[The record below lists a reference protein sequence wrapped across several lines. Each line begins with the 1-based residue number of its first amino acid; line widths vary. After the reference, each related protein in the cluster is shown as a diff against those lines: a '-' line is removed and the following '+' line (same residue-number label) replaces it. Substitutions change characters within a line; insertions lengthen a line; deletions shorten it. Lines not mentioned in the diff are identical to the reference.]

1 MAVYADISSVRV
13 TNFMSYKDSTVTFDR
28 EGDTRNILKF
38 EGRNDTGK
46 SAFSLAALLVLTNA
60 YYTEHKNYIRSGEE
74 FFRVVLTF
82 VDGVVVVYE
91 KNISGASFYDMY
103 VREGDQVN
111 ATPIFRRES
120 ETGIARAFDVVQN
133 ATRLFSTRFEGE
145 ASEDF
150 YFAKSVKEVPYRLQQ
165 YFGMLST
172 SDGLSVN
179 YADANSPK
187 LGVNTTGSENAKILN
202 EVLQARSLTLAN
214 ERANRHVLDT
224 QAQLASQR
232 ELFNVLKEETQ
243 RYAQVS
249 QELVSA
255 VGAEREHAIAV
266 QERLQVSSSV
276 AEVVS
281 HAAQVQVQ
289 VLPAVP
295 QVGEAVQQQV
305 SMLAS
310 VQQVVQGAVSAVTV
324 PQVPVVDA
332 DAVRQM
338 QDSAQVSSLI
348 DQAQRVLVFPPVP
361 QVQYQDVQALEQV
374 SAAVR
379 LCESAAQQVS
389 VRDRTQ
395 GEFEQV
401 QQQVSA
407 VVDSLR
413 GDGLTVSRC
422 GNCGSVR
429 VVDADGQELIS
440 DEC

>member
-103 VREGDQVN
+103 VREDDQVN

-255 VGAEREHAIAV
+255 VGAEREYAMSV

-276 AEVVS
+276 AEVVYR
-281 HAAQVQVQ
+281 AAQAQ

-310 VQQVVQGAVSAVTV
+310 VQQVVQGAVSAVMV
-324 PQVPVVDA
+324 PSVPVVDA

-361 QVQYQDVQALEQV
+361 QVQFQDVQALEQV
-374 SAAVR
+374 SAVVR
-379 LCESAAQQVS
+379 LCESAAQQVT

-413 GDGLTVSRC
+413 GDGFTVSRC

-429 VVDADGQELIS
+429 VVDADGREIIS

>member
-13 TNFMSYKDSTVTFDR
+13 TNFMIYKDSTVTFDR

-103 VREGDQVN
+103 VREDDQVN

-145 ASEDF
+145 ASDDF

-249 QELVSA
+249 QALVSA
-255 VGAEREHAIAV
+255 VGVEREHAMSV

-281 HAAQVQVQ
+281 RAAQAQ
-289 VLPAVP
+289 VLPMVP
-295 QVGEAVQQQV
+295 SVGEDVQHQV

-310 VQQVVQGAVSAVTV
+310 VQQVVQGAVSAVMV

-338 QDSAQVSSLI
+338 QDSAQVVSLI
-348 DQAQRVLVFPPVP
+348 EQAQSVSVFPPVP
-361 QVQYQDVQALEQV
+361 QVQYQDVQSLEQV
-374 SAAVR
+374 SVVVR

-389 VRDRTQ
+389 VRDRAQ

-413 GDGLTVSRC
+413 GDGFTVSRC

-429 VVDADGQELIS
+429 VVDADGREIIS

>member
-13 TNFMSYKDSTVTFDR
+13 TNFMSYKDSTVAFDR

-103 VREGDQVN
+103 VREDDQKD
-111 ATPIFRRES
+111 ATPVFRREQ

-133 ATRLFSTRFEGE
+133 ATRVFSTRFEGE
-145 ASEDF
+145 ASDDF

-243 RYAQVS
+243 RYEQVS
-249 QELVSA
+249 QALVSA
-255 VGAEREHAIAV
+255 VGVERKRAMFE
-266 QERLQVSSSV
+266 QQQLQASSSV
-276 AEVVS
+276 AQVVS
-281 HAAQVQVQ
+281 RAAQAQ

-295 QVGEAVQQQV
+295 VVGDKVQQQV
-305 SMLAS
+305 SALAS
-310 VQQVVQGAVSAVTV
+310 VQQMVQGAAAAVTV
-324 PQVPVVDA
+324 PPVPVVDA
-332 DAVRQM
+332 DAVRQV
-338 QDSAQVSSLI
+338 QDSAQVVSSVQ
-348 DQAQRVLVFPPVP
+348 QAQGVSVFPPVP
-361 QVQYQDVQALEQV
+361 QVQYQDVRMLEQV
-374 SAAVR
+374 SSVVR

-389 VRDRTQ
+389 VRDRVQ
-395 GEFEQV
+395 GEFEKI
-401 QQQVSA
+401 QQQVSS

-413 GDGLTVSRC
+413 EDGFTVSRC

-429 VVDADGQELIS
+429 VVDAEGQELIS

>member
-1 MAVYADISSVRV
+1 MAVYADIFSVRV

-91 KNISGASFYDMY
+91 KNISGASFYDLY
-103 VREGDQVN
+103 KREGDQVN
-111 ATPIFRRES
+111 ATPIFRREN

-281 HAAQVQVQ
+281 RAAQAQ

-295 QVGEAVQQQV
+295 QVGEDVQQQV

-324 PQVPVVDA
+324 PSVPVVDA

-338 QDSAQVSSLI
+338 QDSAQVASLVK
-348 DQAQRVLVFPPVP
+348 QAQRVSLFPPVP

-374 SAAVR
+374 SAVVR

-389 VRDRTQ
+389 VRDRAQ

-407 VVDSLR
+407 VVDFLR

>member
-1 MAVYADISSVRV
+1 MVVYADISSVRV

-82 VDGVVVVYE
+82 IDGVVVVYE
-91 KNISGASFYDMY
+91 KNISGASFYDLY
-103 VREGDQVN
+103 KREGDQVN

-214 ERANRHVLDT
+214 ERANRHVLTT

-255 VGAEREHAIAV
+255 VGVERENAIAV

-281 HAAQVQVQ
+281 RAAQVQ
-289 VLPAVP
+289 VLPA
-295 QVGEAVQQQV
+295 
-305 SMLAS
+305 
-310 VQQVVQGAVSAVTV
+310 
-324 PQVPVVDA
+324 
-332 DAVRQM
+332 
-338 QDSAQVSSLI
+338 
-348 DQAQRVLVFPPVP
+348 FPCWLRFSRWFKE
-361 QVQYQDVQALEQV
+361 QY
-374 SAAVR
+374 R
-379 LCESAAQQVS
+379 L
-389 VRDRTQ
+389 
-395 GEFEQV
+395 
-401 QQQVSA
+401 
-407 VVDSLR
+407 
-413 GDGLTVSRC
+413 
-422 GNCGSVR
+422 
-429 VVDADGQELIS
+429 
-440 DEC
+440 

>member
-1 MAVYADISSVRV
+1 MTVYADISSVRV

-91 KNISGASFYDMY
+91 KNISGVSFYDMY
-103 VREGDQVN
+103 KREGDQVN
-111 ATPIFRRES
+111 ATPIFRREN

-281 HAAQVQVQ
+281 HAAQVQV
-289 VLPAVP
+289 LPAVP
-295 QVGEAVQQQV
+295 VVGDDVQHQV

-361 QVQYQDVQALEQV
+361 QVQFQDVQVLEQV

-413 GDGLTVSRC
+413 GDGFTVSRC

-429 VVDADGQELIS
+429 VVDVDGREIIS

>member
-1 MAVYADISSVRV
+1 MTVYADISSVRV

-103 VREGDQVN
+103 VREDDQVN
-111 ATPIFRRES
+111 ATPIFRREN

-145 ASEDF
+145 ASDDF

-249 QELVSA
+249 QALVSA

-281 HAAQVQVQ
+281 RAAQVQ

-295 QVGEAVQQQV
+295 VVGDDVQHQV

-413 GDGLTVSRC
+413 GDGFTVSRC

-429 VVDADGQELIS
+429 VVDADGRELIS

>member
-1 MAVYADISSVRV
+1 MAVYADIFSVRV

-145 ASEDF
+145 ASDNF

-249 QELVSA
+249 QALVSA
-255 VGAEREHAIAV
+255 VGAEREHAMLD
-266 QERLQVSSSV
+266 QEKLQVSSSV

-281 HAAQVQVQ
+281 RAAQVQ

-295 QVGEAVQQQV
+295 QVGEDVQHQV

-332 DAVRQM
+332 DAVRQV
-338 QDSAQVSSLI
+338 QDSAQVVSLI
-348 DQAQRVLVFPPVP
+348 EQAQSVSVFPQVP
-361 QVQYQDVQALEQV
+361 QVQFQDVQVLEQV
-374 SAAVR
+374 SSVVR

-413 GDGLTVSRC
+413 GEGFTVSRC

-429 VVDADGQELIS
+429 VVDANGQEIIS

>member
-91 KNISGASFYDMY
+91 KNISGASFYDLY
-103 VREGDQVN
+103 KREGDQVN

-145 ASEDF
+145 ASDDF

-214 ERANRHVLDT
+214 ERANRHVLTT

-249 QELVSA
+249 QALVSA
-255 VGAEREHAIAV
+255 VGAAREHAIAV

-276 AEVVS
+276 TEVVS
-281 HAAQVQVQ
+281 HAAQVQV
-289 VLPAVP
+289 LPMVP
-295 QVGEAVQQQV
+295 QVDEDVQHQV

-310 VQQVVQGAVSAVTV
+310 VQQVVQGAVSVVTV

-348 DQAQRVLVFPPVP
+348 DQAQDVSVFPPVP
-361 QVQYQDVQALEQV
+361 QVQYQDVQVLEQV
-374 SAAVR
+374 SSVVR
-379 LCESAAQQVS
+379 LCESASQQVS

-413 GDGLTVSRC
+413 DHGFTVSRC

>member
-1 MAVYADISSVRV
+1 MAVYADIFSVRV

-91 KNISGASFYDMY
+91 KNISGASFYDLY
-103 VREGDQVN
+103 KREGDQVN

-243 RYAQVS
+243 RYVQVS

-255 VGAEREHAIAV
+255 VGAEREYAIAV

-281 HAAQVQVQ
+281 HAAQVQV
-289 VLPAVP
+289 LPTVP

-310 VQQVVQGAVSAVTV
+310 VQQVVQGAVSAVSV

-338 QDSAQVSSLI
+338 QDSAQVVSLLK
-348 DQAQRVLVFPPVP
+348 QAQRVLVFPPVP
-361 QVQYQDVQALEQV
+361 QVQFQDVQVLEQV
-374 SAAVR
+374 SSVVR

-413 GDGLTVSRC
+413 EDGFTVSRC

>member
-1 MAVYADISSVRV
+1 MAVYADIFSVRV

-103 VREGDQVN
+103 VREDDQVN
-111 ATPIFRRES
+111 ATPIFRREN

-249 QELVSA
+249 QALVSA

-281 HAAQVQVQ
+281 RAAQVQV
-289 VLPAVP
+289 LPTVP
-295 QVGEAVQQQV
+295 QVGEDVQHQV

-310 VQQVVQGAVSAVTV
+310 VQQVVQEAVSVVTV
-324 PQVPVVDA
+324 PYVPVVDA
-332 DAVRQM
+332 DAVRQV
-338 QDSAQVSSLI
+338 QDSAQVVSLLK
-348 DQAQRVLVFPPVP
+348 QAQGVSVFPPVP
-361 QVQYQDVQALEQV
+361 QVQFQDVQALEQV
-374 SAAVR
+374 SAVVR

-389 VRDRTQ
+389 ARDRTQ

-413 GDGLTVSRC
+413 KHGFTVSRC

-429 VVDADGQELIS
+429 VVDADGQEIIS

>member
-1 MAVYADISSVRV
+1 MVVYADIFSVRV

-255 VGAEREHAIAV
+255 VGVEREHAMSV
-266 QERLQVSSSV
+266 QERWQVSSSV

-281 HAAQVQVQ
+281 RAVQVQ
-289 VLPAVP
+289 VLPMVP
-295 QVGEAVQQQV
+295 SVGEGVQHQV

-310 VQQVVQGAVSAVTV
+310 VQQVVQSAVSAVTV

-338 QDSAQVSSLI
+338 QDSAQVVSFLK
-348 DQAQRVLVFPPVP
+348 QVQGVPVFPPVP
-361 QVQYQDVQALEQV
+361 QVQFQDVQALEQV
-374 SAAVR
+374 SVAVR

-413 GDGLTVSRC
+413 GDGFTVSRC

>member
-46 SAFSLAALLVLTNA
+46 SAFSLAALLVLTDA

-91 KNISGASFYDMY
+91 KNISGVSFYDMY
-103 VREGDQVN
+103 KREGDQVN

-145 ASEDF
+145 ASDDF
-150 YFAKSVKEVPYRLQQ
+150 YFAQSVKEVPYRLQQ
-165 YFGMLST
+165 SFGMLST

-276 AEVVS
+276 AEVFS
-281 HAAQVQVQ
+281 HAAQVQ

-338 QDSAQVSSLI
+338 QDSAQVVSFVE
-348 DQAQRVLVFPPVP
+348 QAQHVSLFPPVP
-361 QVQYQDVQALEQV
+361 QVQFQDVQVLEQV
-374 SAAVR
+374 SAVVR

-389 VRDRTQ
+389 VRDRAQ

-407 VVDSLR
+407 VVDFLR
-413 GDGLTVSRC
+413 KDGFTVSRC

-429 VVDADGQELIS
+429 VVDADGREIIS

>member
-1 MAVYADISSVRV
+1 MAVYADIFSVRV

-103 VREGDQVN
+103 VREDDQVN
-111 ATPIFRRES
+111 ATPIFRREN

-145 ASEDF
+145 ASDDF

-243 RYAQVS
+243 RYEQVS
-249 QELVSA
+249 QALVLA
-255 VGAEREHAIAV
+255 VGVEREHAMSV
-266 QERLQVSSSV
+266 QERSQVSSSV

-281 HAAQVQVQ
+281 RAAQVK

-295 QVGEAVQQQV
+295 QVGDDVQHQV

-332 DAVRQM
+332 GAVRQM

-348 DQAQRVLVFPPVP
+348 DQAQRVSVFPPVP
-361 QVQYQDVQALEQV
+361 QVQFQDVQALEQV

-389 VRDRTQ
+389 VRDRAQ

-413 GDGLTVSRC
+413 EDGFTVSRC

-429 VVDADGQELIS
+429 VVDADGQEIIS

>member
-1 MAVYADISSVRV
+1 MAVYADIFSVRV

-103 VREGDQVN
+103 VREDDQVN
-111 ATPIFRRES
+111 ATPIFRREN

-281 HAAQVQVQ
+281 HAAQVQV
-289 VLPAVP
+289 LPAVP
-295 QVGEAVQQQV
+295 VVGDDVQHQV

-407 VVDSLR
+407 VVDFLR
-413 GDGLTVSRC
+413 GDGFTVSRC

-429 VVDADGQELIS
+429 VVDADGRELIS

>member
-60 YYTEHKNYIRSGEE
+60 YYVAHKNYIRSGEE

-111 ATPIFRRES
+111 ATPIFRREN

-145 ASEDF
+145 ASDDF

-214 ERANRHVLDT
+214 DRANRHVLDT

-249 QELVSA
+249 QALVSA

-281 HAAQVQVQ
+281 HAAQAQ

-295 QVGEAVQQQV
+295 QVGEAVQHQV

-389 VRDRTQ
+389 VRDRAQ

-413 GDGLTVSRC
+413 GDGFTVSRC

-429 VVDADGQELIS
+429 VVDADGRELIS

>member
-91 KNISGASFYDMY
+91 KNISGASFYDLY
-103 VREGDQVN
+103 KREGDQVN

-249 QELVSA
+249 QALVSA
-255 VGAEREHAIAV
+255 VGVEREHAMSV

-281 HAAQVQVQ
+281 HAAQVQV
-289 VLPAVP
+289 LPTVP
-295 QVGEAVQQQV
+295 QVGEDVQHQV

-310 VQQVVQGAVSAVTV
+310 VQQVVQGAVSAVMV

-338 QDSAQVSSLI
+338 QDSAQVVSLI
-348 DQAQRVLVFPPVP
+348 EQAQRVLVFPPVP
-361 QVQYQDVQALEQV
+361 QVQFQDVQALEQV

-389 VRDRTQ
+389 VRDRAQ

-407 VVDSLR
+407 VVDFLR
-413 GDGLTVSRC
+413 GDGFTVSRC

-429 VVDADGQELIS
+429 VVDADGQEIIS
-440 DEC
+440 DKC

>member
-103 VREGDQVN
+103 VREDDQVN

-133 ATRLFSTRFEGE
+133 ATRVFSTRFEGE

-281 HAAQVQVQ
+281 HAAQVQV
-289 VLPAVP
+289 LPAVP
-295 QVGEAVQQQV
+295 SVGEAVQQQV

-361 QVQYQDVQALEQV
+361 QVQFQDVQALEQV
-374 SAAVR
+374 SAVVR

-389 VRDRTQ
+389 VRDRAQ

-407 VVDSLR
+407 VVDFLR

>member
-1 MAVYADISSVRV
+1 MAVYADIFSVRV

-74 FFRVVLTF
+74 FFRVVITS

-145 ASEDF
+145 ASDNF

-214 ERANRHVLDT
+214 ERANRHVLTT

-249 QELVSA
+249 QALVSA

-266 QERLQVSSSV
+266 QEKLQVSSSV
-276 AEVVS
+276 AEVVFR
-281 HAAQVQVQ
+281 AAQVQ

-295 QVGEAVQQQV
+295 QVGEDVQHQV

-324 PQVPVVDA
+324 PPVPVVDA

-338 QDSAQVSSLI
+338 QDSVQVVSLLK
-348 DQAQRVLVFPPVP
+348 QARDVSVFPPVP

-374 SAAVR
+374 SSVVR

-413 GDGLTVSRC
+413 EHGFAVSRC

>member
-1 MAVYADISSVRV
+1 MAVYADIFSVRV

-103 VREGDQVN
+103 VREDDQVN
-111 ATPIFRRES
+111 ATPIFRREN

-249 QELVSA
+249 QALVST
-255 VGAEREHAIAV
+255 VGVEREHAIAV

-276 AEVVS
+276 SEVVS
-281 HAAQVQVQ
+281 RAAQAQ

-295 QVGEAVQQQV
+295 QVGEDVQHQV

-310 VQQVVQGAVSAVTV
+310 VQQVVQGAASVVTV
-324 PQVPVVDA
+324 PPVPVVDA

-338 QDSAQVSSLI
+338 QDSVQVVSLLK
-348 DQAQRVLVFPPVP
+348 QARDVSVFPPVP
-361 QVQYQDVQALEQV
+361 QVQFQDVQALEHV
-374 SAAVR
+374 SAVVR

-407 VVDSLR
+407 VVESLR
-413 GDGLTVSRC
+413 GDGFTVSRC

-429 VVDADGQELIS
+429 VVDADGQEIIS

>member
-103 VREGDQVN
+103 VREDDQVN
-111 ATPIFRRES
+111 ATPIFRREN

-255 VGAEREHAIAV
+255 VGAEREHAMSV

-281 HAAQVQVQ
+281 HAAQVQV
-289 VLPAVP
+289 LPAVP
-295 QVGEAVQQQV
+295 QVGEDVQHQV

-310 VQQVVQGAVSAVTV
+310 VQQVVQGAVSAVMV
-324 PQVPVVDA
+324 PSVPVVNA

-338 QDSAQVSSLI
+338 QDSAQVVSLLK
-348 DQAQRVLVFPPVP
+348 QARDVSLFPPVP

-389 VRDRTQ
+389 VRDRAQ

-407 VVDSLR
+407 VVDFLR
-413 GDGLTVSRC
+413 GDGFTVSRC

>member
-91 KNISGASFYDMY
+91 KNISGASFYDLY
-103 VREGDQVN
+103 KREGDQVN

-145 ASEDF
+145 ASDDF

-214 ERANRHVLDT
+214 ERANRHVLTT

-276 AEVVS
+276 VEVVS
-281 HAAQVQVQ
+281 RAAQVQ

-295 QVGEAVQQQV
+295 QVGEVVQQQV

-310 VQQVVQGAVSAVTV
+310 VQQVVQGAASAVTV

-348 DQAQRVLVFPPVP
+348 DQAQRVSVFPPVP
-361 QVQYQDVQALEQV
+361 QVQFQDVQVLEQV
-374 SAAVR
+374 SSVVR

-413 GDGLTVSRC
+413 EDGFTVSRC

-429 VVDADGQELIS
+429 VVDADGQEIIS
-440 DEC
+440 DKC

>member
-1 MAVYADISSVRV
+1 MAVYADIFSVRV

-103 VREGDQVN
+103 VREDDQVN
-111 ATPIFRRES
+111 ATPIFRREN

-276 AEVVS
+276 AEVVFR
-281 HAAQVQVQ
+281 AAQVQ

-413 GDGLTVSRC
+413 EHGYAVSRC

>member
-1 MAVYADISSVRV
+1 MAVYADIFSVRV

-91 KNISGASFYDMY
+91 KNISGASFYDLY
-103 VREGDQVN
+103 KREGDQVN

-145 ASEDF
+145 ASDDF
-150 YFAKSVKEVPYRLQQ
+150 YFAKSMKEVPYRLQQ

-249 QELVSA
+249 QALVSA

-266 QERLQVSSSV
+266 QERLQVSSAV

-281 HAAQVQVQ
+281 RAAQVQ

-310 VQQVVQGAVSAVTV
+310 VQQVVQGAALAVTV
-324 PQVPVVDA
+324 PSVPVVDA

-338 QDSAQVSSLI
+338 QDSAQVASLVK
-348 DQAQRVLVFPPVP
+348 QVQGVPVFPQVP
-361 QVQYQDVQALEQV
+361 QVQFQDVQALEQV
-374 SAAVR
+374 SVAVR

-395 GEFEQV
+395 GEFVQV

-413 GDGLTVSRC
+413 GDGFTVSRC

-429 VVDADGQELIS
+429 VVDADGQEIIS

>member
-91 KNISGASFYDMY
+91 KNISGASFYDLY
-103 VREGDQVN
+103 KREGDQVN

-145 ASEDF
+145 ASDDF

-281 HAAQVQVQ
+281 HAAQVQV
-289 VLPAVP
+289 LPTVP
-295 QVGEAVQQQV
+295 QVGEDVQHQV

-332 DAVRQM
+332 DAVRQV
-338 QDSAQVSSLI
+338 QDSAQVVSLI
-348 DQAQRVLVFPPVP
+348 EQAQSVSVFPPVP
-361 QVQYQDVQALEQV
+361 QVQFQDVQALEQV
-374 SAAVR
+374 SSVVR
-379 LCESAAQQVS
+379 LCESEAQQVS
-389 VRDRTQ
+389 VRDRVQ

-413 GDGLTVSRC
+413 EDGFTVSRC

>member
-1 MAVYADISSVRV
+1 MAVYADIFSVRV

-103 VREGDQVN
+103 VREDDQVN

-249 QELVSA
+249 QALVST
-255 VGAEREHAIAV
+255 VGVEREHAMSV

-281 HAAQVQVQ
+281 RAAQVQ

-295 QVGEAVQQQV
+295 QVGEDVQHQV

-310 VQQVVQGAVSAVTV
+310 VQQVVQGAASAVMV

-338 QDSAQVSSLI
+338 QDSAQVVSLLK
-348 DQAQRVLVFPPVP
+348 QARDVSLFPPVP

-389 VRDRTQ
+389 VRDRAQ

-407 VVDSLR
+407 VVDFLR
-413 GDGLTVSRC
+413 GDGFTVSRC

-429 VVDADGQELIS
+429 VVDADGQEIIS

>member
-1 MAVYADISSVRV
+1 MAVYADIFSVRV

-103 VREGDQVN
+103 VREDDQVN
-111 ATPIFRRES
+111 ATPIFRREN

-249 QELVSA
+249 QALVSA
-255 VGAEREHAIAV
+255 VGVEREHAMSV
-266 QERLQVSSSV
+266 QERWQVSSSV

-281 HAAQVQVQ
+281 RAVQVQ
-289 VLPAVP
+289 VLPMVP
-295 QVGEAVQQQV
+295 SVGEDVQHQV

-310 VQQVVQGAVSAVTV
+310 VQQVVQSAVSAVTV

-338 QDSAQVSSLI
+338 QDSAQVVSFLK
-348 DQAQRVLVFPPVP
+348 QVQGVPVFPPVP
-361 QVQYQDVQALEQV
+361 QVQFQDVQALEQV
-374 SAAVR
+374 SVAVR

-389 VRDRTQ
+389 VRDRMQ

-413 GDGLTVSRC
+413 EDGFTVSRC

-429 VVDADGQELIS
+429 VVDADGQEIIS
-440 DEC
+440 DKC

>member
-91 KNISGASFYDMY
+91 KNISGASFYDLY
-103 VREGDQVN
+103 KREGDQVD

-145 ASEDF
+145 ASDDF

-214 ERANRHVLDT
+214 ERANRYVLDT

-281 HAAQVQVQ
+281 RAAQVQ

-389 VRDRTQ
+389 VRDRAQ

-407 VVDSLR
+407 VVDFLR
-413 GDGLTVSRC
+413 GDGFTVSRC

>member
-91 KNISGASFYDMY
+91 KNISGASFYDLY
-103 VREGDQVN
+103 KREGDQVN

-249 QELVSA
+249 QALVSA
-255 VGAEREHAIAV
+255 VGVEREHAMSV
-266 QERLQVSSSV
+266 QEKLQVSSSV

-281 HAAQVQVQ
+281 RAAQAQ

-374 SAAVR
+374 SVAVR

-389 VRDRTQ
+389 VRDRAQ

-407 VVDSLR
+407 VVDFLR
-413 GDGLTVSRC
+413 GDGFTVSRC

-429 VVDADGQELIS
+429 VVDTDGQEIIS

>member
-1 MAVYADISSVRV
+1 MAVYADIFSVRV

-103 VREGDQVN
+103 VREDDQVN
-111 ATPIFRRES
+111 ATPIFRREN

-214 ERANRHVLDT
+214 ERANRHVLTT

-243 RYAQVS
+243 RYEQVS
-249 QELVSA
+249 QALVSA
-255 VGAEREHAIAV
+255 VGAERERAMSV
-266 QERLQVSSSV
+266 QEKLQVSSSV
-276 AEVVS
+276 VEVVS
-281 HAAQVQVQ
+281 RAAQVQ

-310 VQQVVQGAVSAVTV
+310 VQQVVQGAASAVTV

-348 DQAQRVLVFPPVP
+348 DQAQRVSVFPPVP
-361 QVQYQDVQALEQV
+361 QVQFQDVQVLEQV
-374 SAAVR
+374 SSVVR
-379 LCESAAQQVS
+379 LCESVAQQVS

-413 GDGLTVSRC
+413 EDGFTVSRC

-429 VVDADGQELIS
+429 VVDADGQEIIS
-440 DEC
+440 DKC

>member
-1 MAVYADISSVRV
+1 MAVYADIFSVRV

-91 KNISGASFYDMY
+91 KNISGASFYDLY
-103 VREGDQVN
+103 KREGDQVN

-145 ASEDF
+145 ASDDF

-249 QELVSA
+249 QALVSA

-281 HAAQVQVQ
+281 RAAQVQM
-289 VLPAVP
+289 LPTVP
-295 QVGEAVQQQV
+295 QVGEDVQHQV

-310 VQQVVQGAVSAVTV
+310 VQQVVQEAVSVVTV
-324 PQVPVVDA
+324 PYVPVVDA
-332 DAVRQM
+332 DAVRQV
-338 QDSAQVSSLI
+338 QDSAQVVSLLK
-348 DQAQRVLVFPPVP
+348 QAQGVSVFPPVP
-361 QVQYQDVQALEQV
+361 QVQFQDVQALEQV
-374 SAAVR
+374 SAVVR

-389 VRDRTQ
+389 ARDRTQ

-407 VVDSLR
+407 VVDYLR
-413 GDGLTVSRC
+413 GDGFTVSRC

-429 VVDADGQELIS
+429 VVDADGQEIIS
-440 DEC
+440 DKC

>member
-13 TNFMSYKDSTVTFDR
+13 TNFMSYKDSTVTFDN
-28 EGDTRNILKF
+28 EGATRNILKF

-46 SAFSLAALLVLTNA
+46 SAFSLASLLVLTNA

-111 ATPIFRRES
+111 ATPIFRREN

-281 HAAQVQVQ
+281 HAAQVQV
-289 VLPAVP
+289 LPTVP
-295 QVGEAVQQQV
+295 QVGEDVQHQV

-310 VQQVVQGAVSAVTV
+310 VQQVVQGAVSAVMV
-324 PQVPVVDA
+324 PSVPVVDA

-338 QDSAQVSSLI
+338 QDSAQVVSLLK
-348 DQAQRVLVFPPVP
+348 QARDVSLFPPVP

-389 VRDRTQ
+389 VRDRAQ

-407 VVDSLR
+407 VVDFLR
-413 GDGLTVSRC
+413 GDGFTVSRC

>member
-1 MAVYADISSVRV
+1 MAVYADIFSVRV

-103 VREGDQVN
+103 VREDDQVN
-111 ATPIFRRES
+111 ATPIFRREN

-281 HAAQVQVQ
+281 HAAQVQV
-289 VLPAVP
+289 LPAVP
-295 QVGEAVQQQV
+295 VVGDDVQHQV

-413 GDGLTVSRC
+413 EDGFTVSRC

>member
-1 MAVYADISSVRV
+1 
-13 TNFMSYKDSTVTFDR
+13 
-28 EGDTRNILKF
+28 
-38 EGRNDTGK
+38 
-46 SAFSLAALLVLTNA
+46 
-60 YYTEHKNYIRSGEE
+60 
-74 FFRVVLTF
+74 
-82 VDGVVVVYE
+82 
-91 KNISGASFYDMY
+91 
-103 VREGDQVN
+103 
-111 ATPIFRRES
+111 
-120 ETGIARAFDVVQN
+120 
-133 ATRLFSTRFEGE
+133 
-145 ASEDF
+145 
-150 YFAKSVKEVPYRLQQ
+150 
-165 YFGMLST
+165 MLST

-249 QELVSA
+249 QALVSA

-281 HAAQVQVQ
+281 RAAQAQ

-389 VRDRTQ
+389 VRDRAQ

-407 VVDSLR
+407 VVDFLR
-413 GDGLTVSRC
+413 GDGFTVSRC

-429 VVDADGQELIS
+429 VVDADGQEIIS

>member
-91 KNISGASFYDMY
+91 KNISGASFYDLY
-103 VREGDQVN
+103 KCEGDQVN

-145 ASEDF
+145 ASDDF

-249 QELVSA
+249 L
-255 VGAEREHAIAV
+255 
-266 QERLQVSSSV
+266 
-276 AEVVS
+276 
-281 HAAQVQVQ
+281 
-289 VLPAVP
+289 
-295 QVGEAVQQQV
+295 
-305 SMLAS
+305 
-310 VQQVVQGAVSAVTV
+310 
-324 PQVPVVDA
+324 
-332 DAVRQM
+332 
-338 QDSAQVSSLI
+338 SLI
-348 DQAQRVLVFPPVP
+348 H
-361 QVQYQDVQALEQV
+361 
-374 SAAVR
+374 
-379 LCESAAQQVS
+379 
-389 VRDRTQ
+389 
-395 GEFEQV
+395 
-401 QQQVSA
+401 
-407 VVDSLR
+407 
-413 GDGLTVSRC
+413 
-422 GNCGSVR
+422 
-429 VVDADGQELIS
+429 I
-440 DEC
+440 

>member
-13 TNFMSYKDSTVTFDR
+13 TNFMSYKDSTVAFDR

-103 VREGDQVN
+103 VREDDQVN
-111 ATPIFRRES
+111 ATPIFRREQ
-120 ETGIARAFDVVQN
+120 EAGIARAFDVVQN
-133 ATRLFSTRFEGE
+133 ATRVFSTRFEGE
-145 ASEDF
+145 ASDDF

-224 QAQLASQR
+224 QAHLASQR
-232 ELFNVLKEETQ
+232 ELFNVLKGETQ
-243 RYAQVS
+243 RYEQVS
-249 QELVSA
+249 QALVSA
-255 VGAEREHAIAV
+255 VGAERERAMFE
-266 QERLQVSSSV
+266 QQQLQVSSSV
-276 AEVVS
+276 AQVVS
-281 HAAQVQVQ
+281 RAAQAQ

-295 QVGEAVQQQV
+295 AVEDEIQQQV
-305 SMLAS
+305 SVLDS
-310 VQQVVQGAVSAVTV
+310 VHQMVQGAVSAVTV

-332 DAVRQM
+332 DAVRQV
-338 QDSAQVSSLI
+338 QESAQVASLVE
-348 DQAQRVLVFPPVP
+348 QAQGVSVFPEVP
-361 QVQYQDVQALEQV
+361 QVQYQDVQTLEQV
-374 SAAVR
+374 SSVVH

-389 VRDRTQ
+389 VRDRVQ
-395 GEFEQV
+395 GEFEKI
-401 QQQVSA
+401 QQQVSS

-413 GDGLTVSRC
+413 GDGYTVSRC

-429 VVDADGQELIS
+429 VVDAEGQELIS

>member
-91 KNISGASFYDMY
+91 KNISGASFYDLY
-103 VREGDQVN
+103 KREGDQVN

-281 HAAQVQVQ
+281 RAAQAQ

-310 VQQVVQGAVSAVTV
+310 VQQVVQGAVSAVMV
-324 PQVPVVDA
+324 PSVPVVDA

-338 QDSAQVSSLI
+338 QDSAQVVSLLK
-348 DQAQRVLVFPPVP
+348 QARDVSLFPPVP
-361 QVQYQDVQALEQV
+361 QVQYQDVQVLEQV
-374 SAAVR
+374 SSVVR
-379 LCESAAQQVS
+379 LCESASQQVL
-389 VRDRTQ
+389 VRDRVQ

-413 GDGLTVSRC
+413 GDGFTVSRC